1 MEMMGLDATTTDRIR
16 RLEDSVSRALV
27 GKPEVVRLAV
37 IGLLARGHLLIEDV
51 PGVGQTTLGAA
62 LARSIGG
69 GFQRI
74 QFTSDML
81 PSDVIGI
88 TVYQPERGDF
98 VFKPGPLFTNI
109 VLADEINRT
118 TPKTQSSLLEAMNEA
133 QVSLD
138 HTTHALPRPFMV
150 LATQN
155 PREYEGTFPLPE
167 SQLDRFLLRI
177 RIGYPDMPD
186 EKLILRGGGGSAVE
200 RLEPVL
206 AAAEVMALQ
215 DAADRV
221 RADESVLDYLMT
233 LVAATRATPLLSL
246 GVSPRGSLALLRAAR
261 ARALADG
268 RDFLL
273 PDDGKALAVPALAHR
288 VIARGAAGAPAGGMD
303 AETVIRALV
312 QDLPVPR

>member
-1 MEMMGLDATTTDRIR
+1 MQYDREVTQALTLIR
-16 RLEDSVSRALV
+16 RLEDSVGRALV
-27 GKPEVVRLAV
+27 GKPEVIRLAV

-51 PGVGQTTLGAA
+51 PGVGKTTLAAA

-69 GFQRI
+69 SFQRI

-81 PSDVIGI
+81 PSDILGV

-138 HTTHALPRPFMV
+138 HSTYPLPKPFMV

-155 PREYEGTFPLPE
+155 PLEYEGTHALPE

-177 RIGYPDMPD
+177 RIGYPAVVD
-186 EKLILRGGGGSAVE
+186 EKAILRGSGAVAPE
-200 RLEPVL
+200 TLTPVL
-206 AAAEVMALQ
+206 TAAEVLDLQ
-215 DAADRV
+215 ERVERV
-221 RADESVLDYLMT
+221 RAEESVLDYLMA
-233 LVAATRATPLLSL
+233 LVSATRASRLLRL
-246 GVSPRGSLALLRAAR
+246 GVSPRGSLALLRAAQ

-268 RDFLL
+268 RDFLI
-273 PDDGKALAVPALAHR
+273 PDDLKALAVPALAHR
-288 VIARGAAGAPAGGMD
+288 VLLRAAPGAELDGDAVIASLRD
-303 AETVIRALV
+303 AV
-312 QDLPVPR
+312 PVPR

>member
-1 MEMMGLDATTTDRIR
+1 MGRLLDPIR
-16 RLEDSVSRALV
+16 RLEDNVAQTLV
-27 GKPEVVRLAV
+27 GKPEVIRLAV

-51 PGVGQTTLGAA
+51 PGVGKTTLAAA
-62 LARSIGG
+62 LARSIGV

-81 PSDVIGI
+81 PSDIIGV
-88 TVYQPERGDF
+88 TVYQQDRGDF

-138 HTTHALPRPFMV
+138 HSTYPLPRPFMV

-155 PREYEGTFPLPE
+155 PLEYEGTHALPE

-177 RIGYPDMPD
+177 RIGYPGAAD
-186 EKLILRGGGGSAVE
+186 EKAILRGSGSTAAE
-200 RLEPVL
+200 LLPPVL
-206 AAAEVMALQ
+206 TTAEVLELQ
-215 DAADRV
+215 AQVELV
-221 RADESVLDYLMT
+221 RAEDSVLDYLMA
-233 LVAATRATPLLSL
+233 LVAATRASPLLRL

-268 RDFLL
+268 RDFLV
-273 PDDGKALAVPALAHR
+273 PDDLKALAVPALAHR
-288 VIARGAAGAPAGGMD
+288 VLLRAMPGGEVDADAVIAAIAA
-303 AETVIRALV
+303 TT
-312 QDLPVPR
+312 PVPR

>member
-1 MEMMGLDATTTDRIR
+1 MARTLDLIR
-16 RLEDSVSRALV
+16 RLEGSVAQALV
-27 GKPEVVRLAV
+27 GKPDVIRLAI

-51 PGVGQTTLGAA
+51 PGVGKTTLAAA

-81 PSDVIGI
+81 PSDIIGI
-88 TVYQPERGDF
+88 TVYQQDRGDF

-138 HTTHALPRPFMV
+138 HSTFPLPRPFMV

-155 PREYEGTFPLPE
+155 PLEYEGTHPLPE

-177 RIGYPDMPD
+177 RIGYPAASD
-186 EKLILRGGGGSAVE
+186 EKAILRGGGA
-200 RLEPVL
+200 
-206 AAAEVMALQ
+206 AAAESLVPVLTSAELLELQ
-215 DAADRV
+215 DQVEKV
-221 RADESVLDYLMT
+221 RADDSVLDYLMA
-233 LVAATRATPLLSL
+233 LVAATRSAPLLRL
-246 GVSPRGSLALLRAAR
+246 GVSPRGALALLRAAR
-261 ARALADG
+261 ARALTDG
-268 RDFLL
+268 RDFLV
-273 PDDGKALAVPALAHR
+273 PDDLKALAVPALAHR
-288 VIARGAAGAPAGGMD
+288 VLLKSGPGSDVDGDAVMAAIAD
-303 AETVIRALV
+303 AI
-312 QDLPVPR
+312 PVPR

>member
-1 MEMMGLDATTTDRIR
+1 MGRPLDPIR
-16 RLEDSVSRALV
+16 RLEDNVARTLV
-27 GKPEVVRLAV
+27 GKPEVIRLAV

-51 PGVGQTTLGAA
+51 PGVGKTTLAAA
-62 LARSIGG
+62 LARSIGA

-81 PSDVIGI
+81 PSDIIGV
-88 TVYQPERGDF
+88 TVYQQDRGDF

-138 HTTHALPRPFMV
+138 HSTYPLPRPFMV

-155 PREYEGTFPLPE
+155 PLEYEGTHALPE

-177 RIGYPDMPD
+177 RIGYPGAAD
-186 EKLILRGGGGSAVE
+186 EKAILRGGGATAAE
-200 RLEPVL
+200 RLPPVL
-206 AAAEVMALQ
+206 TTAEVLELQ
-215 DAADRV
+215 AQVEAI
-221 RADESVLDYLMT
+221 RAEDSVLDYLMA
-233 LVAATRATPLLSL
+233 LVAATRASPLLRL

-261 ARALADG
+261 ARALTDG
-268 RDFLL
+268 RDFLV
-273 PDDGKALAVPALAHR
+273 PDDLKALAVPALAHR
-288 VIARGAAGAPAGGMD
+288 VLLRAMPGGEVDADAVIAALAA
-303 AETVIRALV
+303 TT
-312 QDLPVPR
+312 PVPR

>member
-1 MEMMGLDATTTDRIR
+1 MSHALDLIH
-16 RLEDSVSRALV
+16 RLEASVSRALV

-37 IGLLARGHLLIEDV
+37 VGLLARGHLLIEDV
-51 PGVGQTTLGAA
+51 PGVGKTTLAAA
-62 LARSIGG
+62 LARSIGA

-81 PSDVIGI
+81 PSDVIGVSI
-88 TVYQPERGDF
+88 WEPAKSDF

-138 HTTHALPRPFMV
+138 HSTYPLPRPFMV

-155 PREYEGTFPLPE
+155 PREHEGTYPLPE

-177 RIGYPDMPD
+177 RIGYPGAPD
-186 EKLILRGGGGSAVE
+186 EKSVLRGAGS
-200 RLEPVL
+200 PVL
-206 AAAEVMALQ
+206 ETLVPVLQAEDVMALQ
-215 DAADRV
+215 EEADRV
-221 RADESVLDYLMT
+221 RADESVLDYIMA
-233 LVAATRATPLLSL
+233 LVAATRTSPLLSL

-261 ARALADG
+261 AQALADG
-268 RDFLL
+268 RDYLV
-273 PDDGKALAVPALAHR
+273 PDDVKSLAVPALAHR
-288 VIARGAAGAPAGGMD
+288 VMVKGRGAQGSGID
-303 AETVIRALV
+303 AEAVLRSIV
-312 QDLPVPR
+312 QDVPVPR